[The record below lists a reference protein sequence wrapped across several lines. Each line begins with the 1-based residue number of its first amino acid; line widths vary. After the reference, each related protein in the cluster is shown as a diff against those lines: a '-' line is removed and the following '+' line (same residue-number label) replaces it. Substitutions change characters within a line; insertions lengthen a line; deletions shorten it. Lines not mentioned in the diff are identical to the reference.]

1 MRAHRSLSYYRRDF
15 DSLDDFDDSLPP
27 KDFDPDEDGDFF
39 DVFGPVFERN
49 SRWSELPNCPLLGE
63 ATTGFE
69 TVAQFYNFWFNFKSW
84 RDFADAD
91 EYDLDDAGFREER
104 RWMER
109 NNEKLRAKKRKA
121 EATRI
126 SRLVELAHT
135 HDPRVKAEKARAK
148 ESKAAAKAERAAAL
162 QRDKDAAAA
171 AKAAKEEAERLA
183 AEEEKAQ
190 AAERKR
196 EREKAAKMLRK
207 ARARL
212 RSLALPAEEGAG
224 NCGPEGAPK
233 AQLGDASQVELLCS
247 RLSSERLDA
256 LCATLEQALAV
267 GAGEGAHAVGARI
280 FAAAYAAEQSVA
292 EQEQAAVAAERAAA
306 GAPSAGKGSAS
317 GIAKPQWTEDELTL
331 LVKAANKFPGGVP
344 DRWERMAEFINHFA
358 SPSHKRTPDDVTLK
372 VKERRRELEA
382 RRSAT
387 SNPASQPSSAASTAQ
402 AAKSSAASS
411 TTASAT
417 SKAAAPQVA
426 PSATKVTSGAAPLS
440 SAPPT
445 TSTPP
450 STASAAGK
458 VAVEWSA
465 EQQRALE
472 VALTK
477 IPSSLPPDERWAK
490 IAEQVPG
497 KTKGECVK
505 RYKEIVAA
513 LKAKK
518 AAASSG

>member
-1 MRAHRSLSYYRRDF
+1 M
-15 DSLDDFDDSLPP
+15 
-27 KDFDPDEDGDFF
+27 DGAQQ
-39 DVFGPVFERN
+39 R
-49 SRWSELPNCPLLGE
+49 E
-63 ATTGFE
+63 AACQE
-69 TVAQFYNFWFNFKSW
+69 AQGGG
-84 RDFADAD
+84 DAD
-91 EYDLDDAGFREER
+91 LTPR
-104 RWMER
+104 R
-109 NNEKLRAKKRKA
+109 
-121 EATRI
+121 TR
-126 SRLVELAHT
+126 T
-135 HDPRVKAEKARAK
+135 YARSACQSGEG
-148 ESKAAAKAERAAAL
+148 ESKGVQGRSKGGACGALSGTRTQRRRQRRLRRRRAPGG
-162 QRDKDAAAA
+162 
-171 AKAAKEEAERLA
+171 
-183 AEEEKAQ
+183 
-190 AAERKR
+190 RKR
-196 EREKAAKMLRK
+196 RHRRQRGSASAKGCEMLRK

-212 RSLALPAEEGAG
+212 RSPTRRRGLATAALKAL
-224 NCGPEGAPK
+224 K

-358 SPSHKRTPDDVTLK
+358 SPSHNRTPDDVTLK

-465 EQQRALE
+465 EQQQALE
-472 VALTK
+472 VALTR
-477 IPSSLPPDERWAK
+477 SRHRCLQTALGQDCR
-490 IAEQVPG
+490 QVPA
-497 KTKGECVK
+497 KTKGSV
-505 RYKEIVAA
+505 
-513 LKAKK
+513 
-518 AAASSG
+518 SSGTRRLWR